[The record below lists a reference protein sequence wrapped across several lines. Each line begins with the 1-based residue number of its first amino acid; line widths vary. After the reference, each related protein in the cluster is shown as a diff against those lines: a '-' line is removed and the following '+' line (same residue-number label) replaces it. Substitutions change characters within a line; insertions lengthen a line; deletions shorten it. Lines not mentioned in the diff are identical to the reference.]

1 MSSTVLLTPIT
12 TDDLKQL
19 SLPQNL
25 VHPFRMSQ
33 QTTNPAQETSSMT
46 SLGSL
51 VLFFFLI
58 YVSFIITNYNHR
70 RQLVNVAP
78 FPEEPTDHD
87 YYDDIEQPPL
97 HTITFT
103 KTGRNHMS
111 SWRPGLM
118 EARDE
123 PQVGFS
129 FLLLN
134 NYS

>member
-1 MSSTVLLTPIT
+1 MRSCQQGLKMRMSPGMFFFIIKGIRLHVRNENENNDNIVEWPRPHTITISLSPRQDERRLETRHMSSRA
-12 TDDLKQL
+12 L
-19 SLPQNL
+19 S
-25 VHPFRMSQ
+25 M
-33 QTTNPAQETSSMT
+33 
-46 SLGSL
+46 
-51 VLFFFLI
+51 FFFL
-58 YVSFIITNYNHR
+58 
-70 RQLVNVAP
+70 LVLNNC
-78 FPEEPTDHD
+78 
-87 YYDDIEQPPL
+87 YDDIEQPPL

-134 NYS
+134 N